1 MKHVIRWVMIFYR
14 SEETIETWESFNWGT
29 VYMLLR
35 MLLLIAITMLHQFD
49 FLITRLI
56 ETQKRRFLQE
66 GGIKEQMYK
75 ARLQQRGDW
84 SHRST
89 QRSQRSQSPRSSQ
102 IEEWNNTIPYE
113 DIVHHTSYLVPVS
126 MSATDVQLRERGL
139 WQDWQDG
146 GYHRDWQGQDCNT
159 SVWRYAYVQG

>member
-1 MKHVIRWVMIFYR
+1 
-14 SEETIETWESFNWGT
+14 
-29 VYMLLR
+29 

-84 SHRST
+84 SHLSTRST
-89 QRSQRSQSPRSSQ
+89 QRSQSPRSSQ
-102 IEEWNNTIPYE
+102 IEE
-113 DIVHHTSYLVPVS
+113 
-126 MSATDVQLRERGL
+126 
-139 WQDWQDG
+139 
-146 GYHRDWQGQDCNT
+146 
-159 SVWRYAYVQG
+159 